1 MSLVALMSL
10 MSRRSSPPFACRRV
24 VFPSGARPLLILAV
38 VAACVVAAGDAM
50 GCPNCKD
57 AVNTSDPDGLNVA
70 RGYFYS
76 ILIMLAMPCTLISSF
91 GIYVWR
97 EMQRQKREGLP
108 LADDGISGSHAA
120 ALQDPSS
127 PEPTTV
133 PHP

>member
-1 MSLVALMSL
+1 MARLS
-10 MSRRSSPPFACRRV
+10 
-24 VFPSGARPLLILAV
+24 FPLGSCHASVPPLLIAV
-38 VAACVVAAGDAM
+38 VFAACVVAAGDAF

-97 EMQRQKREGLP
+97 EMQRQKRAGLTADGQTIDGSP
-108 LADDGISGSHAA
+108 LVRHAGH
-120 ALQDPSS
+120 DHRPSS
-127 PEPTTV
+127 DPITL
-133 PHP
+133 PHS